1 MKRRYQP
8 SETHIALHPARELL
22 TCSNP
27 DCKVKFA
34 ARPTTDHD
42 EDDPGKCLKCN
53 RSSWSKLWEPE
64 EQNETTTTTTAGT
77 EFNLVSDDDV
87 GEVVSMSVRRPR
99 K

>member
-8 SETHIALHPARELL
+8 SETHVALHPARELL
-22 TCSNP
+22 TCS

-42 EDDPGKCLKCN
+42 EDDPGKCLTCN
-53 RSSWSKLWEPE
+53 RSSWSKLFSGGNDEKIV
-64 EQNETTTTTTAGT
+64 TAT
-77 EFNLVSDDDV
+77 QSDTALEFNLVSDDDV
-87 GEVVSMSVRRPR
+87 GEVVKMSVRRPR